1 MSGPRP
7 TVVFLHGIGGGAR
20 GFAQHVE
27 RLRARGWP
35 ALAWDQPGYGGKE
48 TVEPYTLARVAQ
60 ALLETLE
67 REGIERCVPVGHS
80 MGGMVAQELYAL
92 APRRVAG
99 LVLALTSPAFG
110 SPEGEF
116 QRRFV
121 EQRTRPLD
129 EGLTMADVARGVVPG
144 LLGPHASA
152 GAIAAATA
160 LMAAV
165 PPATYRSAIAAL
177 VSFDRRA
184 QLAAI
189 AVPTLCLAAEAD
201 TTAPPAVLEK
211 MATKI
216 PGAVYRCL
224 PGLGHLAPIEDPQ
237 AFCEA
242 IEPFLGSIE

>member
-1 MSGPRP
+1 MTAPRP
-7 TVVFLHGIGGGAR
+7 TVIFLHGIGGGAR

-27 RLRARGWP
+27 RLRGRGWP
-35 ALAWDQPGYGGKE
+35 ALAWDQPGYAGQDL
-48 TVEPYTLARVAQ
+48 VEPYTLARVAQ
-60 ALLETLE
+60 ALLEKLD
-67 REGIERCVPVGHS
+67 REAIERCVPVGHS

-99 LVLALTSPAFG
+99 LVLAHTSPAFG

-129 EGLTMADVARGVVPG
+129 EGLTMADVARSLVPG
-144 LLGPHASA
+144 MVGPRASA
-152 GAIAAATA
+152 EAIAAATA
-160 LMAAV
+160 LMSSV
-165 PPATYRSAIAAL
+165 PAATYRKAVAAL
-177 VSFDRRA
+177 VNFDKRA

-237 AFCEA
+237 AFCAA
-242 IEPFLGSIE
+242 IEPFIDSIV